1 MRRFL
6 ALLVQ
11 SLFRLALLLALVVL
25 AAPAGAD
32 VSRPAPGVFKC
43 EGTHGVPVYQGT
55 PCPPERQLRDLVA
68 DPASVSVIEWHLPDV
83 SPTTAAPP
91 RERAARAP
99 PRPSPA
105 KAPGDPA
112 ARRHVRAGM
121 SEGEVLAKLGA
132 PDAASAKHGRRARWT
147 YLPAPGDPQTVT
159 TVRFEDGRVTGVER
173 AVVR

>member
-1 MRRFL
+1 MRNVGQRVSEE
-6 ALLVQ
+6 LLPRV
-11 SLFRLALLLALVVL
+11 R
-25 AAPAGAD
+25 
-32 VSRPAPGVFKC
+32 RPGQYIGCEVNARWPGSW
-43 EGTHGVPVYQGT
+43 
-55 PCPPERQLRDLVA
+55 RQE

-83 SPTTAAPP
+83 SPSTAAPP

-132 PDAASAKHGRRARWT
+132 PDAASA
-147 YLPAPGDPQTVT
+147 
-159 TVRFEDGRVTGVER
+159 
-173 AVVR
+173 